1 MKVYRFCTVPHKVYG
16 FPDAPENMLD
26 FVSSDGRIAAEYGDK
41 FVVGEYN
48 ASSAHPKLFCRVKEQ
63 KHYVWVKVENCY
75 SFLRHVHGP
84 AAQTLN
90 NQGILL
96 WTEAAVKLV

>member
-63 KHYVWVKVENCY
+63 KHYVCRNVLHCY
-75 SFLRHVHGP
+75 FFLRHANS
-84 AAQTLN
+84 AAVQTLD
-90 NQGILL
+90 NQGIFL
-96 WTEAAVKLV
+96 WTEAAVELL